1 MKIIIET
8 IPHDQQRYPTC
19 GDWQWTDPDTLSI
32 KVSQLSDWRRG
43 ACVAI
48 HELAEVLMCK
58 QDGVTEQAV
67 DEFDKNF
74 EANRA
79 EGNED
84 EPGDDPAAP
93 YRKQHFTATNI
104 ERILAQAL
112 GVDWKEYEDEIC
124 ALP

>member
-19 GDWQWTDPDTLSI
+19 GDWQWTDSETLSI
-32 KVSQLSDWRRG
+32 KVSQLSDWRRE
-43 ACVAI
+43 ALIAI

-58 QDGVTEQAV
+58 QDGVTEESV
-67 DEFDKNF
+67 DIFDKEF
-74 EANRA
+74 EKNRPD
-79 EGNED
+79 GNED
-84 EPGDDPAAP
+84 EPGDDPLSP